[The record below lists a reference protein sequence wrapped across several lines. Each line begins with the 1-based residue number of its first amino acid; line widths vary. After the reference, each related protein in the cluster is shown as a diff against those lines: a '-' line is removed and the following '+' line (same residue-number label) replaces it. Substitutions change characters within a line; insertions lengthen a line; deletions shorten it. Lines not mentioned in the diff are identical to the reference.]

1 MTDKEL
7 LRNLNEKYDADCKE
21 ISFLQSRL
29 IGQLQSSINL
39 SNLSK
44 GKQLELINILE
55 DIFKCTQEMRD
66 R

>member
-7 LRNLNEKYDADCKE
+7 LRNLNEKYDADCIE